1 MKIALLGYGKECRA
15 VEKYFKNHCQDLEID
30 IFDNLTPAE
39 IANEDYSSYDL
50 VFRSPSIPPM
60 PEVKN
65 FTSVTRYFLD
75 HCPCPIIGITGT
87 KGKGSTCA
95 FTEAILKKLNED
107 VYLVGNM
114 DIPAIEVLDQLTEH
128 SIVIYEMSSF
138 QLWDIT
144 KSPHVAVIGN
154 IEPDHLNVHPDFDDY
169 VNAKANIGR
178 FQTPDDYMIYYTN
191 DQDSVKAASISPA
204 QKILYPFPL
213 PDDIAESINIP
224 GAHNQANAAAAIA
237 AVASYKHLSSNDFI
251 KTYSGT
257 IKQAFKNFK
266 GLPHR
271 LQFIRQLNNVKYY
284 DDCLSTNPVST
295 RAAIDAFPDYSV
307 IAIVGGRDKTHNEDI
322 PEICEIITKDNVKK
336 VVLIGE
342 SGHELYNHY
351 HDARFVLAE
360 SLEEAIATARKAA
373 ETYENAIVLMSP
385 SAASFDMF
393 KNAYDR
399 GEKYQIAVKS
409 LK

>member
-1 MKIALLGYGKECRA
+1 MKIALLGYGKEGRA
-15 VEKYFKNHCQDLEID
+15 VEKYFKNHDQETTFD

-39 IANEDYSSYDL
+39 IANEDYSSYDM

-60 PEVKN
+60 PELKN
-65 FTSVTRYFLD
+65 LTSVTRYFLD

-95 FTEAILKKLNED
+95 FTEAILKTLGED

-114 DIPAIEVLDQLTEH
+114 DIPAIEVLDDLTEK

-144 KSPHVAVIGN
+144 KSPHVAIIGN
-154 IEPDHLNVHPDFDDY
+154 IEPDHLNVHPDFNNY
-169 VNAKANIGR
+169 VSAKANIGR
-178 FQTPDDYMIYYTN
+178 FQTPNDYMIYYTN
-191 DQDSVKAASISPA
+191 DADSVKAAEVSPA
-204 QKILYPFPL
+204 QKIPYPYPL
-213 PDDIAESINIP
+213 PEDIANSINVP

-237 AVASYKHLSSNDFI
+237 AVASYKNLSPDEFLKTHSEDI
-251 KTYSGT
+251 KR
-257 IKQAFKNFK
+257 AFKDFK

-271 LQFIRQLNNVKYY
+271 LQFLRELNGVKYY

-295 RAAIDAFPDYSV
+295 RAAIDAFPNQSIV
-307 IAIVGGRDKTHNEDI
+307 AIIGGRDKTSYEDI
-322 PEICEIITKDNVKK
+322 PEIYEIITKNNVRN

-342 SGHELYNHY
+342 SGHELFRRYP
-351 HDARFVLAE
+351 DARFVLAE
-360 SLEEAIATARKAA
+360 SLEEAITIARNFA
-373 ETYENAIVLMSP
+373 ENLENSIVLMSP

-399 GEKYQIAVKS
+399 GDKYQTAIKS
-409 LK
+409 LE